1 MVLLT
6 SWVMIPVTPGFTI
19 KVVVLM
25 VAGFIA
31 SLKVAVM
38 TAREH
43 TPVALLAGVTEI
55 TVGAVRPAVSVL
67 RSGSPH
73 PVTKRSIRNAMNQT
87 L

>member
-1 MVLLT
+1 MISVTSGLT
-6 SWVMIPVTPGFTI
+6 L

-31 SLKVAVM
+31 SLKAAVM

-55 TVGAVRPAVSVL
+55 TVGAARPAVSVL

-73 PVTKRSIRNAMNQT
+73 PVKKKSMRDAMNQT

>member
-1 MVLLT
+1 MV
-6 SWVMIPVTPGFTI
+6 PVTPGLTV

-38 TAREH
+38 AAREH
-43 TPVALLAGVTEI
+43 TPVEPLGGVTEARA
-55 TVGAVRPAVSVL
+55 GVRPAISVL

-73 PVTKRSIRNAMNQT
+73 PLAKMSIRSARSQM

>member
-1 MVLLT
+1 
-6 SWVMIPVTPGFTI
+6 MIPVTPGFTV
-19 KVVVLM
+19 KVAVLI

-43 TPVALLAGVTEI
+43 TPVEPLGGETEATAG
-55 TVGAVRPAVSVL
+55 VRPAISVS

-73 PVTKRSIRNAMNQT
+73 PVTRNTIRNAMNQAI
-87 L
+87 

>member
-1 MVLLT
+1 
-6 SWVMIPVTPGFTI
+6 MIPLAPGLTV
-19 KVVVLM
+19 KVVVLI
-25 VAGFIA
+25 VAGSIA

-38 TAREH
+38 IASEH
-43 TPVALLAGVTEI
+43 TTAEPLGGVTET
-55 TVGAVRPAVSVL
+55 TVGVRPAVSVL

>member
-6 SWVMIPVTPGFTI
+6 SWVIIPVTPGFTV

-31 SLKVAVM
+31 SLKVAV
-38 TAREH
+38 TSAREH
-43 TPVALLAGVTEI
+43 TPGAPLGGVTET
-55 TVGAVRPAVSVL
+55 TVGFRPAVSVL

-73 PVTKRSIRNAMNQT
+73 PVTKRSMRNAMNQT

>member
-1 MVLLT
+1 
-6 SWVMIPVTPGFTI
+6 MIPVTPGLTV

-31 SLKVAVM
+31 SLKVAV
-38 TAREH
+38 TSAREH
-43 TPVALLAGVTEI
+43 NAVAPLVGVTEI
-55 TVGAVRPAVSVL
+55 TVGGVRPEISVL

-73 PVTKRSIRNAMNQT
+73 PVTRRSIRNAMNQT

>member
-1 MVLLT
+1 
-6 SWVMIPVTPGFTI
+6 MIPVTPRLTV

-38 TAREH
+38 VARVH
-43 TPVALLAGVTEI
+43 TPVEPLGGVTEA
-55 TVGAVRPAVSVL
+55 TAGLRPTISML

-73 PVTKRSIRNAMNQT
+73 PVTKMSSRNAAINQT